1 MGRMSIYLTNLGKY
15 VEGCLIGQWVQLPI
29 PQERLQEVLTQI
41 GIGDGHEE
49 YFITDSETDILD
61 ISIDEYASL
70 SDLNKLA
77 AKIEEL
83 ADFDYTKL
91 AAVLEWES
99 PQTVADTIDIIE
111 NLGSYDL
118 LPDIEDDE
126 ALGEYFGVEC
136 GVFDA
141 VPENLRYYID
151 YERYGR
157 DIRMEVDMC
166 FTSYGAVIRN

>member
-61 ISIDEYASL
+61 ISIDEYASI
-70 SDLNKLA
+70 DELNELA
-77 AKIEEL
+77 AKIEAL

-99 PQTVADTIDIIE
+99 PLAVAGAIEIIE
-111 NLGSYDL
+111 NLDSYDL
-118 LPDIEDDE
+118 LPDVEDDE

-136 GVFDA
+136 GVFEA
-141 VPENLRYYID
+141 ILEHLRYYID
-151 YERYGR
+151 YGHYGR
-157 DIRMEVDMC
+157 DIRLESDMC
-166 FTSYGAVIRN
+166 YTSYGAVIRH

>member
-77 AKIEEL
+77 A
-83 ADFDYTKL
+83 
-91 AAVLEWES
+91 
-99 PQTVADTIDIIE
+99 
-111 NLGSYDL
+111 
-118 LPDIEDDE
+118 
-126 ALGEYFGVEC
+126 
-136 GVFDA
+136 
-141 VPENLRYYID
+141 
-151 YERYGR
+151 
-157 DIRMEVDMC
+157 
-166 FTSYGAVIRN
+166 

>member
-1 MGRMSIYLTNLGKY
+1 MGRMSIYLTNLGEY

-29 PQERLQEVLTQI
+29 PQDHLQAILNSI
-41 GIGDGHEE
+41 GIGQACKE

-111 NLGSYDL
+111 TLGSYDL

-126 ALGEYFGVEC
+126 ALGEHFGVEC
-136 GVFDA
+136 GVFD
-141 VPENLRYYID
+141 VIPEHLRYYID
-151 YERYGR
+151 YKRYGR
-157 DIRMEVDMC
+157 DIRLEADLC
-166 FTSYGAVIRN
+166 YTLYGTVIRN

>member
-1 MGRMSIYLTNLGKY
+1 MGRMSIYLTNLGEY
-15 VEGCLIGQWVQLPI
+15 VDGCLIGQWVQLPI

-41 GIGDGHEE
+41 GIGDEYEE

-61 ISIDEYASL
+61 ISIDEYASI
-70 SDLNKLA
+70 DELNELA

-99 PQTVADTIDIIE
+99 PLAVAGVIEIIE
-111 NLGSYDL
+111 NLDSYDL
-118 LPDIEDDE
+118 LPDVEDDE

-136 GVFDA
+136 GAFDTI
-141 VPENLRYYID
+141 PEQLRYYID
-151 YERYGR
+151 YEHYGR
-157 DIRMEVDMC
+157 DIRLELDMC

>member
-1 MGRMSIYLTNLGKY
+1 MGRMSIYLTNLGEY

-29 PQERLQEVLTQI
+29 PQEHLQEVLTQI
-41 GIGDGHEE
+41 GCGE
-49 YFITDSETDILD
+49 YFVTDSETDILD
-61 ISIDEYASL
+61 ITVDEYASL
-70 SDLNKLA
+70 SELNELA

-141 VPENLRYYID
+141 VPENLRYYN
-151 YERYGR
+151 ERQLNR
-157 DIRMEVDMC
+157 C
-166 FTSYGAVIRN
+166 CSLFL

>member
-15 VEGCLIGQWVQLPI
+15 VEGCLIGQWVRLPI

-61 ISIDEYASL
+61 ISIDEYASI
-70 SDLNKLA
+70 DELNELA
-77 AKIEEL
+77 AKIEAL

-99 PQTVADTIDIIE
+99 PLAVAGVIEIIE
-111 NLGSYDL
+111 NLDSYDL
-118 LPDIEDDE
+118 LPDVEDDE

-136 GVFDA
+136 GAFDTI
-141 VPENLRYYID
+141 PEQLRYYID
-151 YERYGR
+151 YEHYGR
-157 DIRMEVDMC
+157 DIRLELDMC
-166 FTSYGAVIRN
+166 LTSYGAVIRN

>member
-29 PQERLQEVLTQI
+29 PQDHLQAILNSI
-41 GIGDGHEE
+41 GIGQAYEE
-49 YFITDSETDILD
+49 YFITDSKTDILD
-61 ISIDEYASL
+61 ISIDEYTSL
-70 SDLNKLA
+70 SELNKLA

-91 AAVLEWES
+91 AAILEWECS
-99 PQTVADTIDIIE
+99 QSVAGVIEIIA
-111 NLGSYDL
+111 NLDSYDL
-118 LPDIEDDE
+118 LPDVEDDE

-136 GVFDA
+136 GVFDV
-141 VPENLRYYID
+141 VPEHLRYYID

-157 DIRMEVDMC
+157 DIRMEMDMC
-166 FTSYGAVIRN
+166 FTSYGAVIRD

>member
-61 ISIDEYASL
+61 ISIDEYASI
-70 SDLNKLA
+70 DELNELA

-83 ADFDYTKL
+83 ADSDYTRL

-99 PQTVADTIDIIE
+99 PLAVAGVIEIIE
-111 NLGSYDL
+111 NLDSYDL
-118 LPDIEDDE
+118 LPDVEDDE

-136 GVFDA
+136 GAFDTI
-141 VPENLRYYID
+141 PEQLRYYID
-151 YERYGR
+151 YEHYGR
-157 DIRMEVDMC
+157 DIRLELDMC

>member
-15 VEGCLIGQWVQLPI
+15 VEGYLIGQWVQLPI

-41 GIGDGHEE
+41 GCGE

-61 ISIDEYASL
+61 ISIGEYAIL
-70 SDLNKLA
+70 IELNVLA

-91 AAVLEWES
+91 AAVLEWET

-111 NLGSYDL
+111 NLNSYDL
-118 LPDIEDDE
+118 LPDVEDNE
-126 ALGEYFGVEC
+126 GLGEYFGVEC

-141 VPENLRYYID
+141 VPEHLRYYID

-157 DIRMEVDMC
+157 DIRLELDMC

>member
-1 MGRMSIYLTNLGKY
+1 MGRMSIYLTNMGKY

-61 ISIDEYASL
+61 ISIDEYASI
-70 SDLNKLA
+70 DELNELA

-83 ADFDYTKL
+83 ADSDYTRL

-99 PQTVADTIDIIE
+99 PLAVAGVIEIIE
-111 NLGSYDL
+111 NLDSYDL
-118 LPDIEDDE
+118 LPDVEDDE

-136 GVFDA
+136 GAFDTI
-141 VPENLRYYID
+141 PEQLRYYID
-151 YERYGR
+151 YEHYGR
-157 DIRMEVDMC
+157 DIRLELDMC

>member
-1 MGRMSIYLTNLGKY
+1 M
-15 VEGCLIGQWVQLPI
+15 LI
-29 PQERLQEVLTQI
+29 QI

-70 SDLNKLA
+70 IDLNELA

-99 PQTVADTIDIIE
+99 PLAVAGVIEIIE
-111 NLGSYDL
+111 NLDSYDL
-118 LPDIEDDE
+118 LPDVEDDK
-126 ALGEYFGVEC
+126 ALGEYFGLEC

-141 VPENLRYYID
+141 VPEHLRCYID
-151 YERYGR
+151 YEHYGR
-157 DIRMEVDMC
+157 DIRMEMDMC

>member
-15 VEGCLIGQWVQLPI
+15 VQGCLIGQWVQLPI
-29 PQERLQEVLTQI
+29 PESKLQEVLHQI
-41 GIGDGHEE
+41 GISEGYEE

-61 ISIDEYASL
+61 ITVDEYASL
-70 SDLNKLA
+70 SELNELA

-111 NLGSYDL
+111 NLDRYDL
-118 LPDIEDDE
+118 LPDVEDDE
-126 ALGEYFGVEC
+126 GLGEYFGVEC
-136 GVFDA
+136 GVFDV
-141 VPENLRYYID
+141 VPEHLRYYID

-157 DIRMEVDMC
+157 DIRMEMDMC
-166 FTSYGAVIRN
+166 FTSYGAVIRD

>member
-1 MGRMSIYLTNLGKY
+1 MGRMSIYLTNLGEY
-15 VEGCLIGQWVQLPI
+15 VDGCLIGQWVQLPI

-41 GIGDGHEE
+41 GIGDEHEE

-61 ISIDEYASL
+61 ISIDEYASI
-70 SDLNKLA
+70 DELNELA

-99 PQTVADTIDIIE
+99 PLAVAGVIEIIE
-111 NLGSYDL
+111 NLDSYDL
-118 LPDIEDDE
+118 LPDVEDDE

-136 GVFDA
+136 GAFDTI
-141 VPENLRYYID
+141 PEQLRYYID
-151 YERYGR
+151 YEHYGR
-157 DIRMEVDMC
+157 DIRLELDMC

>member
-1 MGRMSIYLTNLGKY
+1 MGRMSIYLTNLGEY

-41 GIGDGHEE
+41 GIGDGHKE

-61 ISIDEYASL
+61 ISIDEYASI
-70 SDLNKLA
+70 DELNELA

-99 PQTVADTIDIIE
+99 PLAVAGVIEIIE
-111 NLGSYDL
+111 NLDSYDL
-118 LPDIEDDE
+118 LPDVEDDE

-136 GVFDA
+136 GVFD
-141 VPENLRYYID
+141 VIPEHLRYYID
-151 YERYGR
+151 YKRYGR
-157 DIRMEVDMC
+157 DIRLELDMC
-166 FTSYGAVIRN
+166 FTSYGAVVRN

>member
-29 PQERLQEVLTQI
+29 PQDHLQAILNSI
-41 GIGDGHEE
+41 GQAYEE
-49 YFITDSETDILD
+49 YFITDSKTDILD
-61 ISIDEYASL
+61 ISIDEYTSL
-70 SDLNKLA
+70 SELNELA

-111 NLGSYDL
+111 NLDSYDL
-118 LPDIEDDE
+118 LPDVEDDE

-141 VPENLRYYID
+141 IPEHLRYYID
-151 YERYGR
+151 YKRYGR
-157 DIRMEVDMC
+157 DIRLEQEMC